1 MTRCT
6 NCKAK
11 WKAKDVWSLFFQ
23 NDGKDCPY
31 CNQRQYISA
40 ETFRFSSD
48 IIRGLFLSLFPFF
61 VELSDESPL
70 EDFKKK

>member
-6 NCKAK
+6 NCKTR
-11 WKAKDVWSLFFQ
+11 WKAKDVWSLYFQ

-31 CNQRQYISA
+31 CYQRQYLSS

-48 IIRGLFLSLFPFF
+48 ILALLFLFLVPFF
-61 VELSDESPL
+61 VELSDKNPL
-70 EDFKKK
+70 LDFRKK